1 MYYIVYPLL
10 WLISLLPF
18 RVMYLFADLIYFL
31 VFHVVGYR
39 KAVVLN
45 NLQIAFPEKSTQE
58 RLAIAK
64 QFYQNMI
71 DTFVESIKF
80 ITLSKNRALSRSSAD
95 FHVLDKALSSG
106 KPVYAYGCHQFNWE
120 YVNILFPLHLKV
132 PFIGV
137 YMPIAN
143 KVLDRIFYNFR
154 KRYGTVLVPATAFKE
169 KREELLKGQYVLALA
184 ADQNPGHPANAFWMP
199 FFGKPAPFVTGPAKG
214 AIRSDAVVV
223 MAEMQ
228 RLKRG
233 HYHFSVRIIADD
245 VKSMEPAVLAS
256 RYRDELERLIRQDP
270 SNYLWSHRR
279 WKYDWKPEYGPIN
292 SRQYSEKVD

>member
-1 MYYIVYPLL
+1 MYYIIYPLL

-18 RVMYLFADLIYFL
+18 RVLYVFSDAIYFL
-31 VFHVVGYR
+31 VFHVFAYR
-39 KAVVLN
+39 KAVVLS
-45 NLQIAFPEKSTQE
+45 NLRIAFPDKTDAE
-58 RLAIAK
+58 RIVIAK

-80 ITLSKNRALSRSSAD
+80 ITLSKKQALQRSSAN
-95 FHVLDKALSSG
+95 FEVLDQALSTG
-106 KPVYAYGCHQFNWE
+106 KPVFAFGCHQFNWE

-143 KVLDRIFYNFR
+143 RVLDRIFFDFR
-154 KRYGTVLVPATAFKE
+154 KRYGTVLVPATQFKNQ
-169 KREELLKGQYVLALA
+169 REELLKGQYVLALA
-184 ADQNPGHPANAFWMP
+184 ADQNPGHPANAYWLQ

-214 AIRSDAVVV
+214 AIKADAIVV

-233 HYHFSVRIIADD
+233 HYHFAMRILTESAN
-245 VKSMEPAVLAS
+245 SFEPAQLAAL
-256 RYRDELERLIRQDP
+256 YRNELERVIRQDP
-270 SNYLWSHRR
+270 ANYLWSHRR
-279 WKYDWKPEYGPIN
+279 WKYEWKAEYG
-292 SRQYSEKVD
+292 ELG

>member
-1 MYYIVYPLL
+1 MYYIIYPLL

-18 RVMYLFADLIYFL
+18 RVLYVFSDAIYFL
-31 VFHVVGYR
+31 VFHVFAYR
-39 KAVVLN
+39 KAVVLS
-45 NLQIAFPEKSTQE
+45 NLRIAFPDKTDAE
-58 RLAIAK
+58 RIVIAK

-80 ITLSKNRALSRSSAD
+80 ITLSKKQALQRSSAN
-95 FHVLDKALSSG
+95 FEVLDQALSTG
-106 KPVYAYGCHQFNWE
+106 KPVFAFGCHQFNWE

-143 KVLDRIFYNFR
+143 RVLDRIFFDFR
-154 KRYGTVLVPATAFKE
+154 KRYGTVLVPATQFKNQ
-169 KREELLKGQYVLALA
+169 REELLKGQYVLALA
-184 ADQNPGHPANAFWMP
+184 ADQNPGHPANAYWLQ

-214 AIRSDAVVV
+214 AIKADAIVV

-233 HYHFSVRIIADD
+233 HYHFAMRILTESAN
-245 VKSMEPAVLAS
+245 SFEPAQLAAL
-256 RYRDELERLIRQDP
+256 YRNELERVIRQVP
-270 SNYLWSHRR
+270 ANYLWSHRR
-279 WKYDWKPEYGPIN
+279 WKYEWKAEYG
-292 SRQYSEKVD
+292 ELMG